1 MSRVTEKLKKRI
13 AKGNLPLAYDLYNE
27 SDVNEVS
34 TTITATGNL
43 CWDRCGTLLIFEKG
57 EDDVEMREI
66 HLQAT
71 K

>member
-1 MSRVTEKLKKRI
+1 MSRVTKKLKKRI
-13 AKGNLPLAYDLYNE
+13 AKGNLPIAYDLYNE
-27 SDVNEVS
+27 ADVNDVS

-43 CWDRCGTLLIFEKG
+43 CLDRCGTLLIFEKG

-66 HLQAT
+66 HIQAT